1 MSESETNNND
11 DSSGKCSQK
20 ECANQK
26 RKLLQ
31 IILADLKLL
40 SSKVRDDPQ
49 SRSYIKEV
57 CDGILLALSEEMLL
71 NRFYKDSYNP
81 EHGKWY
87 IDKQVQ
93 LLKAEKKYYQELS
106 VKVIRYGYCYS
117 LKIFKK
123 WDNLAA

>member
-93 LLKAEKKYYQELS
+93 LLKAEKKYYQEQS
-106 VKVIRYGYCYS
+106 VKVIRYG
-117 LKIFKK
+117 
-123 WDNLAA
+123 